1 MSHSAFFDLHPT
13 AMAALA
19 PAAADPIA
27 VPDAI
32 LHAHPWQEFD
42 RKDRIAA
49 WDALAQWAVE
59 PNPFYE
65 SWFLLPSL
73 SAFDPQGEVKL
84 LVLEVNGQFAGM
96 MPVSRDNS
104 YYGRRIRHWRNWVH
118 SNCFLGQ
125 PLVARGFERLFWRE
139 LLRWCDQAC
148 NTALFLHLAHVPGKG
163 PLHEAL
169 VAELAAQDRL
179 AKTVMVEERA
189 LLASA
194 LSPEAYLDHS
204 LGTKKRKE
212 LRRQRRR
219 LDELGDV
226 VIERDSTAQG
236 VQAWADA
243 FLALERKGWKGAE
256 GSAMASDHRTADMFS
271 DALGG
276 AARRGRLERLSLRLN
291 GQPIAMLASFLT
303 APGAYSFKT
312 AFDED
317 YARFSPGVLLQCE
330 NLAML
335 ERVDVD
341 WVDSCASQDHPMIDH
356 LWRERRAI
364 ARHSIAV
371 GGPLRR
377 AAFATIARFEA
388 SCTPTGLA

>member
-1 MSHSAFFDLHPT
+1 MCEFP
-13 AMAALA
+13 
-19 PAAADPIA
+19 PPAADPVA
-27 VPDAI
+27 VP
-32 LHAHPWQEFD
+32 HARLRSYGWQEFD

-73 SAFDPQGEVKL
+73 SAFDPEGDVKL
-84 LVLEVNGQFAGM
+84 LVLEVDGQFAGM
-96 MPVSRDNS
+96 MPVSRESS
-104 YYGRRIRHWRNWVH
+104 YYGRRIPHWRNWVH
-118 SNCFLGQ
+118 ANCFLGQ

-139 LLRWCDQAC
+139 LLAWCDRAS
-148 NTALFLHLAHVPGKG
+148 NTALFLHLTHAPGTG

-169 VAELAAQDRL
+169 VAELAAHKRL
-179 AKTVMVEERA
+179 ARTVLREERA

-194 LSPEAYLDHS
+194 LSPEAYLDHA

-219 LDELGDV
+219 LDELGDLIV
-226 VIERDSTAQG
+226 HRDSSSLG

-243 FLALERKGWKGAE
+243 FLALERKGWKGAA
-256 GSAMASDHRTADMFS
+256 GSAMACDHRTADMFS

-276 AARRGRLERLSLRLN
+276 AARRGRLERLCLRLN
-291 GQPIAMLASFLT
+291 GKPVAMLASFLT

-335 ERVDVD
+335 ERDDID
-341 WVDSCASQDHPMIDH
+341 WVDSCAAQDHPMIDQ
-356 LWRERRAI
+356 LWRERRMI

-377 AAFATIARFEA
+377 AAFAGISRFETG
-388 SCTPTGLA
+388 STPLELV